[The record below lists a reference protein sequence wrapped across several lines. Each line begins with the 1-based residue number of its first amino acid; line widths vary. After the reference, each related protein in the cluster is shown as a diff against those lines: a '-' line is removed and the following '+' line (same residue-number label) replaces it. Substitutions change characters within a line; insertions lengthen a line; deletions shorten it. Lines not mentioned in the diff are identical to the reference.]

1 MVDPTNNDAARMVR
15 TVFRIVV
22 SFKWFPLIRYRR
34 SVTRNRTCQVRLVWG
49 SDSVGGCSRGPHR
62 LTIASFLISKFV
74 ILIGITFKGRQNGT
88 PAQHLPSTDSHL
100 AVRSPYVVSC
110 LFNSRPAGSAWDEW

>member
-1 MVDPTNNDAARMVR
+1 MVR

-34 SVTRNRTCQVRLVWG
+34 SGTRNRTCPVRLVWG
-49 SDSVGGCSRGPHR
+49 SDSVGGCSRGLHR
-62 LTIASFLISKFV
+62 LTIASLLISKFV
-74 ILIGITFKGRQNGT
+74 ILIGITFKGRQNGPP
-88 PAQHLPSTDSHL
+88 PARHLPSTDSHL

-110 LFNSRPAGSAWDEW
+110 LFNSRPAGS